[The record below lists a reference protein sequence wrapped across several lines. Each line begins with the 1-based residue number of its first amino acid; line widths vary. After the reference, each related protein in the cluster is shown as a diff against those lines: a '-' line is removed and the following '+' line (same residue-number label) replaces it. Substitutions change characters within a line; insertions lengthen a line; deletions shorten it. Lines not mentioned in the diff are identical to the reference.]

1 MGLSGL
7 FRMEAI
13 NAGKEQ
19 AFGSVIIATPI
30 SIRICAVVSFFLLVV
45 IMFFISTYTYTN
57 RTVISGYLTPDKGLS
72 KIYPSQ
78 YGVIRKSF
86 VIEGS
91 KVKEGDTL
99 FILSSERH
107 TVDSEQASTQEKV
120 SHEIKRRVTS
130 LQRDLMATKRQYDGE
145 LITVQQSVVRVEE
158 SIQKLNNQK
167 NNLKQVVAITK
178 ERLDKYSEIY
188 NENYIS
194 LEQKE
199 RVREEFIEKK
209 SRLDELDREIL
220 NAKQEKTTRVQQIA
234 KLKYSAESDIEK
246 IKRELAQLEQDLLEN
261 ETRREIII
269 TAPVSGV
276 ITALNAW
283 EGKYTDGNTSL
294 ASIIPDGSR
303 LVAWLYAPGRSI
315 GFIRPDSEILLRY
328 QPWPWQ
334 KFGQYPAI
342 ITSISRST
350 FALSEL
356 TDELSRSNDFSGDPS
371 FYRII
376 AKPMSEEINA
386 YGQTYALRSGARLEA
401 SILLDKR
408 TLLEWM
414 FEPFLSLKNNN
425 QQ

>member
-13 NAGKEQ
+13 NASKEQ
-19 AFGSVIIATPI
+19 VFGGVIIATPI
-30 SIRICAVVSFFLLVV
+30 SIRICAIVSFFLLVV

-145 LITVQQSVVRVEE
+145 LISVQQSVVRVEE

-167 NNLKQVVAITK
+167 KNLRQVVAITK
-178 ERLDKYSEIY
+178 DRLDKYSEIY

-315 GFIRPDSEILLRY
+315 GFIRPDSKILLRY

>member
-19 AFGSVIIATPI
+19 AYGSVIIATPLNMK
-30 SIRICAVVSFFLLVV
+30 ICAFFSLFLLIIILV
-45 IMFFISTYTYTN
+45 FISTYAYTS

-78 YGVIRKSF
+78 YGIIRKSF
-86 VIEGS
+86 VTEGAR
-91 KVKEGDTL
+91 VKEGDTL

-120 SHEIKRRVTS
+120 SQEIKRRVSS
-130 LQRDLMATKRQYDGE
+130 LQRELEAIKRQYASE
-145 LITVQQSVVRVEE
+145 LVTAQQNLVRVDA
-158 SIQKLNNQK
+158 SIQKLNSQK
-167 NNLKQVVAITK
+167 RNLRQVVAITK

-199 RVREEFIEKK
+199 RVREEYIEKNT
-209 SRLDELDREIL
+209 RLDELEREII
-220 NAKQEKTTRVQQIA
+220 NAQQEKTTRQLQIT
-234 KLKYSAESDIEK
+234 KLKYSTDSDTERTR
-246 IKRELAQLEQDLLEN
+246 RELAQLEQDLLEN
-261 ETRREIII
+261 ETRREITI
-269 TAPVSGV
+269 TAPVSGTV
-276 ITALNAW
+276 TAINAW
-283 EGKYTDGNTSL
+283 EGKYTDGNKSL

-315 GFIRPDSEILLRY
+315 GFIRPESKILLRY
-328 QPWPWQ
+328 QSWPWQ
-334 KFGQYPAI
+334 KFGQYPAT
-342 ITSISRST
+342 ITSVSRST
-350 FALSEL
+350 FTLSEL
-356 TDELSRSNDFSGDPS
+356 TDELSRSSDFSEDPS

-376 AKPMSEEINA
+376 AEPLSEEVNA

-414 FEPFLSLKNNN
+414 FEPILSLKNNN